1 MAFLQVNHLVKHF
14 PVRGGVFNRVVAA
27 VQAVSDVSFTLE
39 KGVTLGVIGESGC
52 GKSTLGKTIIGL
64 HPATSGTVTFDG
76 TDVTGL
82 SHRDMMPL
90 RRRMQFVFQDPYSS
104 LNPRM
109 TVGQM
114 LKEVIRFHD
123 VVPPRERNKY
133 IDELLETVQLRPE
146 VRNRFPHE
154 FSGGQRQRLN
164 VARALAV
171 KPEFIIADEPVS
183 ALDVS
188 VQAQVLNLLMDL
200 REQFGLT
207 LMFISHDLKVIEHFC
222 DEMIVMYLG
231 QLVEKMSC
239 SDIHTNAMHPYTQ
252 ALLRSNP
259 VNDPRDRSELY
270 LLEGEVPSPRN
281 PPAGCPFVTR
291 CELAEDRCR
300 TDRPQLVQ
308 IGDQHEAACWLVEAP
323 QTFNV

>member
-114 LKEVIRFHD
+114 LNEVIRFHD
-123 VVPPRERNKY
+123 VVPPRERTNTSMNSSKRCSCALKFE
-133 IDELLETVQLRPE
+133 IVFLM
-146 VRNRFPHE
+146 NFPAA
-154 FSGGQRQRLN
+154 SG
-164 VARALAV
+164 
-171 KPEFIIADEPVS
+171 
-183 ALDVS
+183 
-188 VQAQVLNLLMDL
+188 
-200 REQFGLT
+200 
-207 LMFISHDLKVIEHFC
+207 
-222 DEMIVMYLG
+222 
-231 QLVEKMSC
+231 
-239 SDIHTNAMHPYTQ
+239 SD
-252 ALLRSNP
+252 
-259 VNDPRDRSELY
+259 
-270 LLEGEVPSPRN
+270 
-281 PPAGCPFVTR
+281 
-291 CELAEDRCR
+291 
-300 TDRPQLVQ
+300 
-308 IGDQHEAACWLVEAP
+308 
-323 QTFNV
+323 